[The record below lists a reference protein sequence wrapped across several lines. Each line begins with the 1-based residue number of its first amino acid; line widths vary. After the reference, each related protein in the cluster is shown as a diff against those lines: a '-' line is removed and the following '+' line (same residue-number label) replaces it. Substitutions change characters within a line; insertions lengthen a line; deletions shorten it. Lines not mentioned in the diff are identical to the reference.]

1 MGDSINSEII
11 NRLERL
17 EARMRVAESVGRAPA
32 MAGAAS
38 SVAVTTAGG
47 EVEKQIRWQSAQL
60 GALQDRLI
68 KAEELLARAAESRN
82 DQLVLHEGGVPATVG
97 HVLEDHI
104 DGRIDEMRVQIEED
118 LANLNHRTLTTIET
132 LVDSRIAGRVEPV
145 ESVVRYQ
152 AKGVDELRER
162 FNLLE
167 GHLQRLVTTVE
178 RLVERSGATDREAG
192 AAETPTF
199 RTYLDHAVRNDPI
212 PPPPEVDP
220 LFRLRIIKDDD
231 NNNTRQATPRRPMS
245 PVT

>member
-17 EARMRVAESVGRAPA
+17 EARMRVAESVGG
-32 MAGAAS
+32 AGAAS
-38 SVAVTTAGG
+38 SIPATAAAG
-47 EVEKQIRWQSAQL
+47 EVEKLVRQHSAQL

-68 KAEELLARAAESRN
+68 KAEELLARAGESRN
-82 DQLVLHEGGVPATVG
+82 EQVVLHGGGVPATVE
-97 HVLEDHI
+97 HALEDHI
-104 DGRIDEMRVQIEED
+104 EGRIDDMRVQIEED
-118 LANLNHRTLTTIET
+118 LAKLNHRTLTTIET
-132 LVDSRIAGRVEPV
+132 LVDDRIAGRVEPV
-145 ESVVRYQ
+145 ENVVRYQ
-152 AKGVDELRER
+152 AKAVDELRER

-178 RLVERSGATDREAG
+178 RLVERSGTPGREA
-192 AAETPTF
+192 ATAEIPTF

-220 LFRLRIIKDDD
+220 LFRLKIVKDDG
-231 NNNTRQATPRRPMS
+231 NNNTRQPTPRRPMS